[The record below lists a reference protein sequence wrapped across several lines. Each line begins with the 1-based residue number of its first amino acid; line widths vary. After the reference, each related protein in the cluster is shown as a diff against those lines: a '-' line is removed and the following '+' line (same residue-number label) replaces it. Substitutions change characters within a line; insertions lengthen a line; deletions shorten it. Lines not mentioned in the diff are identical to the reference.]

1 MALNREEIMREILTA
16 VGEAEL
22 ERVKKLI
29 GSSTL
34 RRAIF
39 LAVYASLNE
48 ARLIIP
54 HYWAVY
60 YHDGRGSVTP
70 QNATK
75 LIFFDEPL
83 ENDPRLQGA
92 YDVRATDIQRL
103 TREQYEEGLERNAER
118 REQGLPPFMFVV
130 DAVGPS
136 RPRPFFDQLSNNAA
150 NRAGPTVTRIFDRHI
165 QDLVQNDEDVR
176 PEKGIADLSL

>member
-1 MALNREEIMREILTA
+1 MALDREKIMREILTA

-22 ERVKKLI
+22 KRVKKLI
-29 GSSTL
+29 GSATL

-39 LAVYASLNE
+39 LAVYSTLDE
-48 ARLIIP
+48 AKLIIP

-60 YHDGRGSVTP
+60 YHDGRGSFGP
-70 QNATK
+70 ESASK
-75 LIFFDEPL
+75 LVFFDEPL
-83 ENDPRLQGA
+83 VNDPRLNGA
-92 YDVRATDIQRL
+92 YNVRSSDIQRL
-103 TREQYEEGLERNAER
+103 TRQEYEEGLERNAER
-118 REQGLPPFMFVV
+118 RAAGLPPFMFVV

-136 RPRPFFDQLSNNAA
+136 RPRPFFEQLSNNAA

-176 PEKGIADLSL
+176 PERGIADLSV

>member
-1 MALNREEIMREILTA
+1 MALDREKIMREILTA

-29 GSSTL
+29 GSETL
-34 RRAIF
+34 RRAIY
-39 LAVYASLNE
+39 LAVYATLDE
-48 ARLIIP
+48 AKLIIP

-70 QNATK
+70 VSASK

-83 ENDPRLQGA
+83 VNDPRLDGA
-92 YDVRATDIQRL
+92 YNRRAADIQVL
-103 TREQYEEGLERNAER
+103 TRDQYLDGLEQNRER
-118 REQGLPPFMFVV
+118 RAQGLPPFMFVV

-136 RPRPFFDQLSNNAA
+136 RPRPFFDQLSNNSA
-150 NRAGPTVTRIFDRHI
+150 NRNGPTIARIFDRHI
-165 QDLVQNDEDVR
+165 QELVQNDPDVQ
-176 PEKGIADLSL
+176 PEKGVAELGF

>member
-1 MALNREEIMREILTA
+1 MALDREKIMREILTA
-16 VGEAEL
+16 IGEAEL

-29 GSSTL
+29 GSETL

-39 LAVYASLNE
+39 LAVYATLDE
-48 ARLIIP
+48 AKLIVP

-70 QNATK
+70 RAASK
-75 LIFFDEPL
+75 LIFFDDPL

-92 YDVRATDIQRL
+92 YDVRASDIQRL
-103 TREQYEEGLERNAER
+103 TRDQYEEGLARNAER
-118 REQGLPPFMFVV
+118 RAQGLPPFMFVV

-150 NRAGPTVTRIFDRHI
+150 NRAGPTVLRIFDRHI
-165 QDLVQNDEDVR
+165 QDLVQTDEDVR
-176 PEKGIADLSL
+176 PERGIADLSF

>member
-1 MALNREEIMREILTA
+1 MPLDSNQILKEILTA

-22 ERVKKLI
+22 DRVKKLI
-29 GSSTL
+29 GSETL

-39 LAVYASLNE
+39 LAVYASLGE
-48 ARLIIP
+48 AKLIIP

-60 YHDGRGSVTP
+60 YHDGRGAFGPTS
-70 QNATK
+70 ASK

-83 ENDPRLQGA
+83 VNDPRLNGS
-92 YDVRATDIQRL
+92 YNIRSSDIQRL
-103 TREQYEEGLERNAER
+103 TRQEYEEGLERNAER
-118 REQGLPPFMFVV
+118 RRAGLPPFMFVV

-150 NRAGPTVTRIFDRHI
+150 NRAGPTVLRIFDRHI

-176 PEKGIADLSL
+176 PEKDVVDLF

>member
-1 MALNREEIMREILTA
+1 MPLDSEKMMREILTT

-22 ERVKKLI
+22 DRVKKLI
-29 GSSTL
+29 GSETL

-39 LAVYASLNE
+39 LAVYASMGE

-70 QNATK
+70 RNASK
-75 LIFFDEPL
+75 LIFFEDPL
-83 ENDPRLQGA
+83 VNDPRLLGA

-103 TREQYEEGLERNAER
+103 TREQYEEGLEINAER
-118 REQGLPPFMFVV
+118 RAAGLPPFMFVV

-136 RPRPFFDQLSNNAA
+136 RPRPFFNQLSNNAA
-150 NRAGPTVTRIFDRHI
+150 NRAGPTITRIFDRHI
-165 QDLVQNDEDVR
+165 QELVQEDPDIR
-176 PEKGIADLSL
+176 PEKGVADLGF